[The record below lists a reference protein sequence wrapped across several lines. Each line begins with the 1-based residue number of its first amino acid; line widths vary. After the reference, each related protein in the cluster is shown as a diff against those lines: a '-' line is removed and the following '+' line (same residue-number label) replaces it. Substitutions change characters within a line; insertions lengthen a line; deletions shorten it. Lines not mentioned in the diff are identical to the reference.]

1 MRSPTAF
8 SDENITPGT
17 FNAIIFNLHAG
28 DWKPKLTGKPL
39 DDIHMNQWGVTSG
52 GDSLPIPGTSFE
64 IKKVFRR
71 GTSISALF
79 SEICFSAIR

>member
-39 DDIHMNQWGVTSG
+39 DDIHMNQWGSPVVVTHYPFQEQV
-52 GDSLPIPGTSFE
+52 L
-64 IKKVFRR
+64 K
-71 GTSISALF
+71 
-79 SEICFSAIR
+79 